1 MIWSLFK
8 KYWFF
13 LFIFLL
19 YQTLLYINKI
29 NLNNPITYFNFIIYF
44 ITFLFVKET
53 IAQSK
58 FNKTISN
65 LFYVFYGYL
74 SVIMSLGVLT
84 RNLEKYAFI
93 FFLYIDLALKF
104 LLLLIASYLLLYSFK
119 IYQNTDKKRILLSI
133 IISGAIIF
141 SNYYRYLLF
150 PSSIA
155 TSLGWT
161 DWTVKNYIT
170 IVFSIFMLLIFWY
183 RYYHKYFVVSEYLNS
198 IIFLFTLSNIIEALH
213 FIAFQWNAQIWFKG
227 QLFNFVLNI
236 LMLVLWYLRLLYL
249 NSDISAEN
257 ERYLMN
263 FQFLNGFISKPRKSM
278 LTKIVPFLSLHNLA
292 GVALGI
298 ISLLFGLF
306 FIKKI
311 TFYLLLNT
319 IVILLTV
326 LLALFFSFSSL
337 KRDWQNQIGILF
349 KSKKS
354 E

>member
-1 MIWSLFK
+1 MIWSLLK

-13 LFIFLL
+13 LFIFFF
-19 YQTLLYINKI
+19 YQSLLYINKI
-29 NLNNPITYFNFIIYF
+29 NLNNPIAYFNFIIYF
-44 ITFLFVKET
+44 ITFLLVKET
-53 IAQSK
+53 IPSSR
-58 FNKTISN
+58 FNKSIST

-84 RNLEKYAFI
+84 RNLEKYAFV
-93 FFLYIDLALKF
+93 FFLYIDLVLKF

-141 SNYYRYLLF
+141 TNYYSYILF
-150 PSSIA
+150 PSTLA
-155 TSLGWT
+155 TSSGWT
-161 DWTVKNYIT
+161 DWAVKNYIT

-183 RYYHKYFVVSEYLNS
+183 RYYQKYFVVSEYLNS

-213 FIAFQWNAQIWFKG
+213 FIAFQWNTQIWFKG
-227 QLFNFVLNI
+227 QLFNFILNI

-278 LTKIVPFLSLHNLA
+278 LTRIVPFLSIHNLA
-292 GVALGI
+292 GVVLGI

-349 KSKKS
+349 KSKKT